1 MLKETVAYKDYNGNE
16 RTEELYFNMNQ
27 FELTEFAA
35 SLPDDLFD
43 AITDAND
50 KQGDNSS
57 MTIRVVEKLGR
68 VGVIDFI
75 KRLVLDSYGVK
86 SEDGLYFEKSDEI
99 KRKFSQ
105 TVAFDT
111 VMTKLLHDDISAANF
126 VNGII
131 SSDMAAKLA
140 EKRAEIATNQA

>member
-1 MLKETVAYKDYNGNE
+1 MLKETVTYKDYNGNE

-50 KQGDNSS
+50 KQEDNSS

-111 VMTKLLHDDISAANF
+111 VMTKLLQDDISAANF

>member
-1 MLKETVAYKDYNGNE
+1 MLKETVTYKDYNGNE

-86 SEDGLYFEKSDEI
+86 SADALLKKMLLPGEYTEYKA
-99 KRKFSQ
+99 K
-105 TVAFDT
+105 
-111 VMTKLLHDDISAANF
+111 VME
-126 VNGII
+126 VNGY
-131 SSDMAAKLA
+131 DMSMEELVDEAK
-140 EKRAEIATNQA
+140 N

>member
-1 MLKETVAYKDYNGNE
+1 MDSVKIKVAAKVNLGLDVMDKNKDGYHEIKTIMHSINI
-16 RTEELYFNMNQ
+16 
-27 FELTEFAA
+27 
-35 SLPDDLFD
+35 FD
-43 AITDAND
+43 T
-50 KQGDNSS
+50 
-57 MTIRVVEKLGR
+57 
-68 VGVIDFI
+68 
-75 KRLVLDSYGVK
+75 
-86 SEDGLYFEKSDEI
+86 LYFEKSDEI

>member
-1 MLKETVAYKDYNGNE
+1 MLKETVTYKDYNGNE

-50 KQGDNSS
+50 KQVDNSS

-111 VMTKLLHDDISAANF
+111 VMTKLLF
-126 VNGII
+126 
-131 SSDMAAKLA
+131 SSKIGPD
-140 EKRAEIATNQA
+140 